1 MAGHDSVKERVQT
14 SHQNGLDEALMTRC
28 QRTAFENSPEKIENS
43 VENLM
48 DGDQR
53 AIARIG

>member
-1 MAGHDSVKERVQT
+1 M
-14 SHQNGLDEALMTRC
+14 NRC
-28 QRTAFENSPEKIENS
+28 QRTAVENSPEKIEKS

-53 AIARIG
+53 ALARIG